1 MGSEQYGVYTYFFE
15 IFMVLAI
22 PAQFGLPTLIVRET
36 AKDLETQAWGNIKG
50 LWRWS
55 SNITALITLILAVL
69 TSVYILFIDQSVR
82 QNQILTLI
90 WGFALVPIASFAGL
104 RGAALRGLHKVIQG
118 QFPEMVILPGVFFV
132 LILVYKYLF
141 NGLIQ
146 PASAFFLQVLAAIVA
161 FAVGA
166 ILLMRSTPVEIKYAL
181 LLYETRKWL
190 GSVFSLA
197 LLSGMNVL
205 NKRLTIILLGLFVSS
220 TSQIGI
226 FKVASQISALAD
238 FGMRVMNPVIAP
250 EIAQLYAKQDIPRMQ
265 KLATYSTRLIILF
278 NVAFTAGFALIGKW
292 FLNFFYGSDYVAGY
306 AVVLIL
312 LIGQLVN
319 SSTGAV
325 VSFLN
330 MTGHEKDTTFARGV
344 SLVIT
349 VMLVVTLTPLW
360 GIKGTGIAVTIAMI
374 IWNFLLWRLV
384 KKRLNVNSFPIGRSN
399 DN

>member
-118 QFPEMVILPGVFFV
+118 QFPEMVILPGLFFV

-141 NGLIQ
+141 HGVIQ
-146 PASAFFLQVLAAIVA
+146 PASAFFLQVIAAIVA
-161 FAVGA
+161 FGVGA
-166 ILLMRSTPVEIKYAL
+166 ILLVRSAPAEIKPAL
-181 LLYETRKWL
+181 PLYETRKWL

-250 EIAQLYAKQDIPRMQ
+250 EIAQLHAKQDTPRMQ

-278 NVAFTAGFALIGKW
+278 NFAFTAGFALIGKW
-292 FLNFFYGSDYVAGY
+292 FLNFFYGSEYVAGY

-325 VSFLN
+325 ANFLN
-330 MTGHEKDTTFARGV
+330 MTGHEKDTTFARGI

-349 VMLVVTLTPLW
+349 VMLVVIMTPLW

-374 IWNFLLWRLV
+374 IWNLLLWRLV
-384 KKRLNVNSFPIGRSN
+384 KKRLNVNCFPIGK
-399 DN
+399 